1 MGASPPPPLAPP
13 ATPATPVPPPP
24 PPGPSQQEQ
33 LAAAGAKLGEEM
45 SGRTKGDGGEPEL
58 EAAATGEE
66 GDPLW
71 EQALELLLGARSPGT
86 PNQHASLCV
95 FCELV

>member
-1 MGASPPPPLAPP
+1 
-13 ATPATPVPPPP
+13 
-24 PPGPSQQEQ
+24 
-33 LAAAGAKLGEEM
+33 M